1 MPKKKPVRK
10 KKPVK
15 VECGPFRPTVRDDLK
30 GLTKEERHQ
39 FDEQVAGLRMVQGTS
54 FKAIADQLGCSKSTA
69 HAAYV
74 RYMQEYRN
82 LNYKNAVTLMGEY
95 HARLAFAWRHHLAKY
110 AKTQPKGK
118 QEPGDVSLLKTAMDI
133 QNSGFD
139 RLQSAGFLPK
149 IKERF
154 EHSTDEEMKLWYS
167 QFFTPI
173 KKMKTKK
180 KVKKK

>member
-1 MPKKKPVRK
+1 MMPKKKNVRK
-10 KKPVK
+10 KKTVK
-15 VECGPFRPTVRDDLK
+15 AKLEPRGPKEFGDLTA
-30 GLTKEERHQ
+30 LTKEERNL
-39 FDEQVAGLRMVQGTS
+39 FDEMIAAERMVKGTS
-54 FKAIADQLGCSKSTA
+54 FELIAKQFGCSKSTA

-82 LNYKNAVTLMGEY
+82 LNYKSAVTLMGEY
-95 HARLAFAWRHHLAKY
+95 HARLAFTWRHHLAKY
-110 AKTQPKGK
+110 QKSTSKKG
-118 QEPGDVSLLKTAMDI
+118 EVGDVSLLKTAMDI

-149 IKERF
+149 IKERL
-154 EHSTDEEMKLWYS
+154 EHSTDDEMKAWYS
-167 QFFTPI
+167 QFFTPT